1 MGAPQADRAQMSVA
15 IGERQTVRL
24 LIDEAPGPVADL
36 SIGIPVILENSQDI
50 QVFCTGE
57 GYPVLLPVG

>member
-1 MGAPQADRAQMSVA
+1 MGAAQADRAQMSVA

-50 QVFCTGE
+50 HVFCTGE
-57 GYPVLLPVG
+57 G